1 MPSAP
6 RNIKKPTTE
15 SLADMV
21 LRALRRIEKDSAFGG
36 WSAGLPLQEGD
47 TIVFNNS
54 FLFRHGSKT
63 AKSPYYLV
71 APLSRTG
78 KLSAPL
84 SILEPSQAQ
93 NVDFRYV
100 PKRQAHP
107 ALAPLEDAIRDQ
119 RDKLGTVVFALISS
133 VVEDRRLQLPFAY
146 QPFETIALDPN
157 GSADVSLHGSE
168 VVLRSTEDEAA
179 LWAAFGAACGNIGVS
194 PDDEMKGAF
203 AKALDDLETRAS
215 ASLRLPPTNARTA
228 TGVTDNI
235 LRALREQKRLYSKSL
250 KKYQAART
258 DDSRRTHFNEVLR
271 IAYSFSREAATLL
284 ELIVSICDLKPLVL
298 WCTIDRHLALSEAL
312 RALPW
317 TRSKN
322 KPTMAN
328 YVNAIGDSRNR
339 AFHSVFPFEKALHF
353 VLPDGALD
361 GAELRLFSE
370 FGSKSHANE
379 LTYNDKELVEVLMRF
394 TRTRA
399 RPTPDSFW
407 VKNEAVMDAMIAL
420 FAATNDLLKDLHVK

>member
-1 MPSAP
+1 MP
-6 RNIKKPTTE
+6 RKLKKPTTK

-21 LRALRRIEKDSAFGG
+21 LRALRRIEKDRAFAG
-36 WSAGLPLQEGD
+36 WSANLPMQEGD
-47 TIVFNNS
+47 SVAFNNS
-54 FLFRHGSKT
+54 FLFRRGSKT
-63 AKSPYYLV
+63 SKSPYYLV
-71 APLSRTG
+71 APLGRTG
-78 KLSAPL
+78 RLSAPL

-100 PKRQAHP
+100 PKRQASP
-107 ALAPLEDAIRDQ
+107 ALAALDDSIRDQ
-119 RDKLGTVVFALISS
+119 RDKLGTIVFALIST
-133 VVEDRRLQLPFAY
+133 VVEDRRLQLPFAH
-146 QPFETIALDPN
+146 QPFETIALDSN
-157 GSADVSLHGSE
+157 GPADVALHGTE

-179 LWAAFGAACGNIGVS
+179 LWAAFGVECGGVGVS
-194 PDDEMKGAF
+194 PDDKMKSAF
-203 AKALDDLETRAS
+203 AKALDDLETQAS
-215 ASLRLPPTNARTA
+215 ASLRLPPTNARTT

-235 LRALREQKRLYSKSL
+235 LRALRLQKRLYAKSL
-250 KKYQAART
+250 KKYQAARG

-271 IAYSFSREAATLL
+271 VAYSFSREAATLL
-284 ELIVSICDLKPLVL
+284 DLIVSICDLKPLVL
-298 WCTIDRHLALSEAL
+298 WCTIDRHFALSEAL

-379 LTYNDKELVEVLMRF
+379 LTYNDKELVEVLTKF
-394 TRTRA
+394 TRTRV

-407 VKNEAVMDAMIAL
+407 VKNEAVMAAMIAL
-420 FAATNDLLKDLHVK
+420 FAATNDLLKDLHVR